1 MKYLVTGGLGF
12 IGSHLTTALLNR
24 GDNVVV
30 LDDLSTGKAENLKSL
45 ASKSA
50 LEIVSGSILDSALVD
65 SLVAK
70 VDHVLHLAAAVGVF
84 NIVNNPLKSLET
96 NIGGT
101 ENVLGACARYNKP
114 FLLTSSSE
122 IYGKNPNV
130 PLNEESDRVVGSPL
144 KSRWSYSEAKAID
157 ESLAYFHYTQNKL
170 PIRIVRLFNTVGPRQ
185 IGQYGMVVP
194 RFVSAAISG
203 DAISVY
209 GDGKQSRS
217 FCHIDDV
224 IEALLLVI
232 DSPKAVGQVYNVG
245 NNFEISIADLAKK
258 VIEVTK
264 SDSKIEFKS
273 YSDVYGDGFED
284 LGRRVPDIS
293 KIKADLGWVPKC
305 DLTQVIE
312 DVAHNLKNS

>member
-1 MKYLVTGGLGF
+1 MKYLITGGSGF
-12 IGSHLTTALLNR
+12 IGSHLTSALIAR
-24 GDNVVV
+24 GDSVIV
-30 LDDLSTGKAENLKSL
+30 LDDLSTGQAENLSSL
-45 ASKSA
+45 SGNSN
-50 LEIVSGSILDSALVD
+50 LEIVSGSILDSGLVE

-101 ENVLGACARYNKP
+101 ESVLTACAKYRKP

-122 IYGKNPNV
+122 IYGKNTNV
-130 PLNEESDRVVGSPL
+130 PLNEESDRIVGSPL

-157 ESLAYFHYTQNKL
+157 ESLSYFQFTQNDL
-170 PIRIVRLFNTVGPRQ
+170 PVRIVRLFNTVGPRQ

-203 DAISVY
+203 ETLSVY

-224 IEALLLVI
+224 IDALLLVI
-232 DSPKAVGQVYNVG
+232 ASPKAIGQVYNVG
-245 NNFEISIADLAKK
+245 NNYEISIADLAKK
-258 VIEVTK
+258 VIQVTK
-264 SDSKIEFKS
+264 SSSKIEFKP
-273 YSDVYGDGFED
+273 YAEAYGDGFED
-284 LGRRVPDIS
+284 LERRVPDIS
-293 KIKADLGWVPKC
+293 KISKDLGWAPKK
-305 DLTQVIE
+305 DLGQIIE
-312 DVAHNLKNS
+312 DIAQYLKNS

>member
-1 MKYLVTGGLGF
+1 MKYLVTGGSGF
-12 IGSHLTTALLNR
+12 IGSHLTAALLNR
-24 GDNVVV
+24 GDSVVV
-30 LDDLSTGKAENLKSL
+30 LDDLSTGSAKNLEGL
-45 ASKSA
+45 ASNPN
-50 LEIVSGSILDSALVD
+50 LEIVSGSILDNTLVD

-70 VDHVLHLAAAVGVF
+70 ADQVLHLAAAVGVF

-101 ENVLGACARYNKP
+101 ENVLTACAKNGKP

-122 IYGKNPNV
+122 IYGKNTNV
-130 PLNEESDRVVGSPL
+130 PLHEDSDRIVGSPL

-157 ESLAYFHYTQNKL
+157 ESLAFFHHTQNKL
-170 PIRIVRLFNTVGPRQ
+170 PVRIVRLFNTVGPRQ

-203 DAISVY
+203 QDISVY
-209 GDGKQSRS
+209 GDGKQTRA

-232 DSPKAVGQVYNVG
+232 DSPKAIGQVYNVG

-258 VIEVTK
+258 IIEVTN
-264 SDSKIEFKS
+264 SSSKLEFKS
-273 YSDVYGDGFED
+273 YADAYGPGFED
-284 LGRRVPDIS
+284 LERRVPDIS
-293 KIKADLGWVPKC
+293 KVGRDLGWAPKR
-305 DLTQVIE
+305 DLTQIIK
-312 DVAHNLKNS
+312 DIALDLKNS

>member
-1 MKYLVTGGLGF
+1 MKYLVTGGSGF
-12 IGSHLTTALLNR
+12 IGSHLTAALLNR
-24 GDNVVV
+24 GDSVVV
-30 LDDLSTGKAENLKSL
+30 LDDLSTGSAKNLEGLVSNPN
-45 ASKSA
+45 
-50 LEIVSGSILDSALVD
+50 LEIVSGSILDNALVD

-101 ENVLGACARYNKP
+101 ENVLGACAKHGKP

-122 IYGKNPNV
+122 IYGKNTNV
-130 PLNEESDRVVGSPL
+130 PLNEDSDRIVGSPL

-157 ESLAYFHYTQNKL
+157 ESLAFFHHTQNKL
-170 PIRIVRLFNTVGPRQ
+170 PVRIVRLFNTVGPRQ

-203 DAISVY
+203 QDISVY
-209 GDGKQSRS
+209 GDGKQTRA

-232 DSPKAVGQVYNVG
+232 DSPKAIGQVYNVG

-258 VIEVTK
+258 IIEVTA
-264 SDSKIEFKS
+264 SSSKLEFKS
-273 YSDVYGDGFED
+273 YADAYGPGFED
-284 LGRRVPDIS
+284 LERRVPDIS
-293 KIKADLGWVPKC
+293 KVGRDLGWAPKR
-305 DLTQVIE
+305 DLTQIIK
-312 DVAHNLKNS
+312 DIALDLKNS

>member
-1 MKYLVTGGLGF
+1 MKYLITGGSGF
-12 IGSHLTTALLNR
+12 IGSHLTAALLNR
-24 GDNVVV
+24 GDSVVV
-30 LDDLSTGKAENLKSL
+30 LDDLSTGSAKNLESL
-45 ASKSA
+45 ASNPN

-101 ENVLGACARYNKP
+101 ENVLGACAKYNKP
-114 FLLTSSSE
+114 FFLTSSSE
-122 IYGKNPNV
+122 IYGKNTNV
-130 PLNEESDRVVGSPL
+130 PLSEDSDRIVGSPL

-203 DAISVY
+203 EVISVY
-209 GDGKQSRS
+209 GDGKQTRS

-232 DSPKAVGQVYNVG
+232 DSPKSIGQVYNVG
-245 NNFEISIADLAKK
+245 NNFEISISDLAKK

-264 SDSKIEFKS
+264 SASKVEFKP
-273 YSDVYGDGFED
+273 YSDAYGSGFED
-284 LGRRVPDIS
+284 LERRVPDIS
-293 KIKADLGWVPKC
+293 KIKAELGWAPKR
-305 DLTQVIE
+305 DLAQVIE
-312 DVAHNLKNS
+312 DIAHNLKNS

>member
-1 MKYLVTGGLGF
+1 VKYLVTGGSGF
-12 IGSHLTTALLNR
+12 IGSHLTAALLNR
-24 GDNVVV
+24 GDSVVV
-30 LDDLSTGKAENLKSL
+30 LDDLSTGSAKNLEGV
-45 ASKSA
+45 ASSSN

-84 NIVNNPLKSLET
+84 NIVNDPLKSLQT

-101 ENVLGACARYNKP
+101 ENVLDACAKYGKP

-122 IYGKNPNV
+122 IYGKNTNV
-130 PLNEESDRVVGSPL
+130 MLNEDSDRIMGSPL

-157 ESLAYFHYTQNKL
+157 ESLAFFHYTQNKL
-170 PIRIVRLFNTVGPRQ
+170 PVRIVRLFNTVGPRQ

-194 RFVSAAISG
+194 RFISAAISSE
-203 DAISVY
+203 AISVY
-209 GDGKQSRS
+209 GDGKQSRA

-232 DSPKAVGQVYNVG
+232 DSPKAIGQVYNVG

-258 VIEVTK
+258 VIEVTN
-264 SDSKIEFKS
+264 SSSKLEFKS
-273 YSDVYGDGFED
+273 YADAYGPGFED
-284 LGRRVPDIS
+284 LERRVPDIS
-293 KIKADLGWVPKC
+293 KVERELGWAPKR
-305 DLTQVIE
+305 DLTQIIK
-312 DVAHNLKNS
+312 DVALYLKNS